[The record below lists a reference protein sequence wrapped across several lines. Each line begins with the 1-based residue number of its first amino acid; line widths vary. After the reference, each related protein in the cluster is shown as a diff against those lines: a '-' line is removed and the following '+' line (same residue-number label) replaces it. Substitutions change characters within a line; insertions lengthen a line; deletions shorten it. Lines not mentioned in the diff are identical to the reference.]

1 VNSTKPEVIIVGGG
15 IGGLCLA
22 QALKQADIPYRV
34 YEREESPA
42 VRLQGYRLNVEPP
55 GARALHDCLPSPLWE
70 LLVQMSGDP
79 GPGMGVFTQGMRA
92 LMYEPGI
99 DRPDPADRAHAVSRA
114 TLRQLLLAGLGNV
127 TFGKEFARY
136 DQDGDRVNVQ
146 FADGTTDSGTLVVGA
161 DGAGSRVR
169 RQLLPYAEIGIPGG
183 FGVGGKLYLTD
194 AVKGWLPEALQR
206 SKNMILPRSDF
217 LFTAVFRRR
226 TEVTRIEPALRAR
239 LNSIGATLGDGFLHD
254 AAERDYVM
262 WAFVS
267 KKPLAEA
274 KPGNHQAAIE
284 ARTRSWNPGLARL
297 IAETD
302 PATIDLFNFTAAK
315 PVRPWATGQVTL
327 LGDAI
332 HQMPPV
338 GGLGGNI
345 AMCDARDLAKAVVSA
360 TESGGDPRRAI
371 AGYEAAMLKR
381 GFSAVRESSR
391 YLMLGTSRSRLL
403 RVTGLGFFGL
413 CGLVPPL
420 RRAVFAD

>member
-1 VNSTKPEVIIVGGG
+1 MTHAKPEVIIVGGG

-22 QALKQADIPYRV
+22 QALKKADVPCRV
-34 YEREESPA
+34 YERDESPDS
-42 VRLQGYRLNVEPP
+42 RLQGYRLNVEPF
-55 GARALHDCLPSPLWE
+55 GAHALRDCLPGPLWE
-70 LLVQMSGDP
+70 LLVQASGDP
-79 GPGMGVFTQGMRA
+79 GPGMGVFTQRMRP
-92 LMYEPGI
+92 LMYEPGT
-99 DRPDPADRAHAVSRA
+99 DQPDPVDRAHAVSRA
-114 TLRQLLLAGLGNV
+114 TLRQLLLAGLDNV
-127 TFGKEFARY
+127 TFGQEFARY
-136 DQDGDRVNVQ
+136 DQDGDRVTVH
-146 FADGTTDSGTLVVGA
+146 FADGTSDSGTLLVGA
-161 DGAGSRVR
+161 DGARSRVR
-169 RQLLPYAEIGIPGG
+169 GQLLPDAEIGTPGG

-194 AVKGWLPEALQR
+194 KVKEWLPASLQR

-226 TEVTRIEPALRAR
+226 TEVTQIDPGLRAR
-239 LNSIGATLGDGFLHD
+239 LDEIGAALGEGFLRE

-267 KKPLAEA
+267 KKPLTEA
-274 KPGNHQAAIE
+274 KPGDYHAALE
-284 ARTRSWNPGLARL
+284 ARTRDWNPGPARL

-315 PVRPWATGQVTL
+315 PVQPWATGNVTL

-338 GGLGGNI
+338 GGIGGNV
-345 AMCDARDLAKAVVSA
+345 AMCDARDLAAAIISPA
-360 TESGGDPRRAI
+360 ETGSDPRQAI
-371 AGYEAAMLKR
+371 AGYEAEMLRR

-403 RVTGLGFFGL
+403 RVTALGFFGL

-420 RRAVFAD
+420 RRAVFAE